1 EYTFTDDY
9 YRERENFLAGVASD
23 GAYVS
28 DQDSYLEDVDFN
40 SLFEEKRAE
49 INKKVDEQLEIFRKA
64 SLDAGLTLPDDT
76 LKLFKRD
83 LIEQESR
90 KAAGE
95 IDQDL
100 VEKRPHLAR
109 KKMREILTAKIKEE
123 ASNLLII
130 NGLDEKGQ
138 ELQPIFSPHL
148 RNLQTT
154 DANDAIIVKFI
165 LGKLYRQF
173 GPVKDRDNQ
182 TLQNSINSI
191 PEILAEVSRMLK

>member
-1 EYTFTDDY
+1 M
-9 YRERENFLAGVASD
+9 
-23 GAYVS
+23 
-28 DQDSYLEDVDFN
+28 SYINHFN
-40 SLFEEKRAE
+40 
-49 INKKVDEQLEIFRKA
+49 I
-64 SLDAGLTLPDDT
+64 LDTSA
-76 LKLFKRD
+76 K
-83 LIEQESR
+83 
-90 KAAGE
+90 
-95 IDQDL
+95 
-100 VEKRPHLAR
+100 
-109 KKMREILTAKIKEE
+109 REILTAKIKEE